1 MKMHL
6 PSRSA
11 LIALAVFTR
20 RDRLQ
25 RQSES
30 RCARACAR
38 GGRAARLH
46 SGKQT
51 AVFSGGCFWGVQ
63 AVFQHVKGVISATS
77 GYSGGSAK
85 TAEYET
91 VSTGETGH
99 AESVQIVY
107 DPSQITYGE
116 LLRVFFSVAH
126 DPTQLNRQGPDEGTQ
141 YRSSIFYSNDEQKHI
156 AEAYI
161 AQLDQ
166 AKVFP
171 RPIVTKVVPLQGV
184 LSGRGVSP
192 ELCGAASQSALH
204 RVQRRAQGRASA
216 AGVSGPLHR
225 QVSAEVRMRMQIRD
239 KPLATCEEA
248 SDVRLANSRRRD
260 KSAAPCIPRE
270 HRCATLAGLA
280 LWQWRKPRRPA
291 SGASPAAN
299 REKSRSFYSP
309 TPANG

>member
-1 MKMHL
+1 MQSSTIL
-6 PSRSA
+6 A
-11 LIALAVFTR
+11 LTLLAALFVTT
-20 RDRLQ
+20 
-25 RQSES
+25 
-30 RCARACAR
+30 ACNAKASP
-38 GGRAARLH
+38 AAPVPAPAQDAPLAAAT
-46 SGKQT
+46 GKQT
-51 AVFSGGCFWGVQ
+51 AVVSGGCFWGIQ

-141 YRSSIFYSNDEQKHI
+141 YRSSIFYSTNEQKRI

-171 RPIVTKVVPLQGV
+171 RPIVTQGRPAAGF
-184 LSGRGVSP
+184 LSGRGLSS
-192 ELCGAASQSALH
+192 ELRGPASESAVH
-204 RVQRRAQGRASA
+204 RLQRRPEG
-216 AGVSGPLHR
+216 
-225 QVSAEVRMRMQIRD
+225 
-239 KPLATCEEA
+239 
-248 SDVRLANSRRRD
+248 
-260 KSAAPCIPRE
+260 
-270 HRCATLAGLA
+270 
-280 LWQWRKPRRPA
+280 
-291 SGASPAAN
+291 
-299 REKSRSFYSP
+299 
-309 TPANG
+309 